1 MLLINDLPL
10 CLLQS
15 NIVYADDTIINTT
28 ESEWDCIVT
37 EIQED
42 LKRVEQWVKNSNPVL
57 YHDDQMYA
65 LWYWTETWDSL
76 IQDPASWKWHWT
88 IFAS

>member
-1 MLLINDLPL
+1 MLLNNDLPL

-42 LKRVEQWVKNSNPVL
+42 L
-57 YHDDQMYA
+57 
-65 LWYWTETWDSL
+65 
-76 IQDPASWKWHWT
+76 
-88 IFAS
+88 